1 MLFSPPPADDCSK
14 VRMWWGWLKLRNLR
28 RKYLWTL
35 FRHVMIKPNKY
46 TTMRLH
52 KMWCRT
58 LEREFK
64 EQRLRTWN
72 EAVTD
77 TQESASRRLRGI
89 PRVALSSPRRGRECG
104 NISNRCYKQRY
115 ISVPLN
121 VKDIMHMQDKK
132 LFSGAR
138 ALSHHPLNEIL
149 PKPEPQQY
157 NLHWKVCLRPKINTK
172 HFMNTFVN
180 RLIIFLN
187 TTCYNYII

>member
-1 MLFSPPPADDCSK
+1 MLFSPPSADDCSK
-14 VRMWWGWLKLRNLR
+14 VRMWWGWLKLRSLR

-89 PRVALSSPRRGRECG
+89 PWVALSSTRRRRECG

-149 PKPEPQQY
+149 PKPRPQQY
-157 NLHWKVCLRPKINTK
+157 NLHWKVYLRPKINTK

-180 RLIIFLN
+180 RLIFEHNLL
-187 TTCYNYII
+187 